1 MSALQP
7 SRSYRITGYSPAI
20 SNGYR
25 QRLFSMGLLP
35 GAALR
40 VVRIAPLGDPIQVE
54 TRQTRQTSLA
64 LRRKDL
70 ALLTLVPLD

>member
-40 VVRIAPLGDPIQVE
+40 VVRIAPRGAPLPVE
-54 TRQTRQTSLA
+54 PRQPSLA
-64 LRRKDL
+64 RRRKDL
-70 ALLTLVPLD
+70 ALLPLVPLD

>member
-40 VVRIAPLGDPIQVE
+40 VVRIARWA
-54 TRQTRQTSLA
+54 TRSRSRPARPAWRCGARTS
-64 LRRKDL
+64 
-70 ALLTLVPLD
+70 PC

>member
-54 TRQTRQTSLA
+54 TR
-64 LRRKDL
+64 
-70 ALLTLVPLD
+70 

>member
-25 QRLFSMGLLP
+25 QR
-35 GAALR
+35 
-40 VVRIAPLGDPIQVE
+40 
-54 TRQTRQTSLA
+54 
-64 LRRKDL
+64 
-70 ALLTLVPLD
+70 

>member
-1 MSALQP
+1 
-7 SRSYRITGYSPAI
+7 
-20 SNGYR
+20 
-25 QRLFSMGLLP
+25 MGLLP

-54 TRQTRQTSLA
+54 TRQTSLA

-70 ALLTLVPLD
+70 TLLTLVPLD